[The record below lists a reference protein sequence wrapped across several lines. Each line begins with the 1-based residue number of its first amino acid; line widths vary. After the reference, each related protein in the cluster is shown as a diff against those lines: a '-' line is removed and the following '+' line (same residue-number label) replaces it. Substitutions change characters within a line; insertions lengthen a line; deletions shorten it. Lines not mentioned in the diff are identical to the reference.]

1 MKRRRSNNRECSRTA
16 PNTSSRSSCFWL
28 VEQFR
33 HVSSWIGKKV
43 CICFDS
49 KENNQFIWFF
59 LVFLIFWKNYLKQK
73 TKKAGRWFLTFVRL
87 SLAVPRRLGLLSHH
101 FIRVLCCF
109 CMTCSLLCLLV
120 LIGAAFCACWW
131 FLCLLAVS
139 LALALPVYVRCAALI
154 F

>member
-1 MKRRRSNNRECSRTA
+1 M
-16 PNTSSRSSCFWL
+16 
-28 VEQFR
+28 
-33 HVSSWIGKKV
+33 
-43 CICFDS
+43 
-49 KENNQFIWFF
+49 
-59 LVFLIFWKNYLKQK
+59 VFLSFPYFLEKLSETK

-139 LALALPVYVRCAALI
+139 LALALPVYVRCVALI